1 MKKLLLLVIVA
12 FFLLVVGAGYGIWKG
27 FLANPGSMP
36 EQEIV
41 YEVMP
46 GKTFSAVAKDLE
58 QKGIVSNAA
67 LFSFFARVTGEA
79 SKMKVGEYLFKTSMR
94 PTEVMGVLISGK
106 SIGRNFTIS
115 EGLNIYEVADL
126 IEPLGIGTR
135 EQFLK
140 DVQDP
145 VFIQSLLGESPTSL
159 EGYLFPET
167 YQVTKFTEMRV
178 LIKSMVQKFMAVY
191 TPLIPLAKAKGWTRQ
206 QVVTLASIVEKE
218 TGAPEERPLISSVFH
233 NRLQKGMMLQT
244 DPTILYA
251 KMRKSGH
258 FEIKI
263 GSAGLALE
271 DDYNTY
277 KHKGLPPGPIANPG
291 AESLRAALSPAQSEY
306 LFFVSQN
313 NGTHIFSKDY
323 AAHQKAV
330 AKFQQDPKMREGK
343 SWRDLKREREKKS
356 VPDPSLVH

>member
-1 MKKLLLLVIVA
+1 MKKIILILILAVFAGTL
-12 FFLLVVGAGYGIWKG
+12 GAGYSVWKG
-27 FLANPGSMP
+27 FLNNPGSTP
-36 EQEIV
+36 EQEII
-41 YEVMP
+41 YEVVP
-46 GKTFSAVAKDLE
+46 GKSFSSVAKDLE
-58 QKGIVSNAA
+58 LKGIISNAA
-67 LFSFFARVTGEA
+67 FFSFFARLTGEA
-79 SKMKVGEYLFKTSMR
+79 SKMKVGEYLFKTTMR
-94 PTEVMGVLISGK
+94 PTEVMGILISGK

-115 EGLNIYEVADL
+115 EGLNIYEIADL
-126 IEPLGIGTR
+126 IEPLGIGKR
-135 EQFLK
+135 EEFLK
-140 DVQDP
+140 EVQDP
-145 VFIQSLLGESPTSL
+145 EFVKALLGEQVSSL

-167 YQVTKFTEMRV
+167 YQVTKYTEMKV
-178 LIKSMVQKFMAVY
+178 LIRSMVQKFMAVY
-191 TPLIPLAKAKGWTRQ
+191 TPLVPLANARGWSRQ
-206 QVVTLASIVEKE
+206 QVVTLASIIEKE

-233 NRLQKGMMLQT
+233 NRLKKGMMLQT

-251 KMRKSGH
+251 KMRRSGH

-277 KHKGLPPGPIANPG
+277 RHKGLPPGPIANPG
-291 AESLRAALSPAQSEY
+291 AESLRAALSPATSEY

-323 AAHQKAV
+323 GSHQKAV

-343 SWRDLKREREKKS
+343 SWRDLKKEREKKS